1 MEEGLMSI
9 IINESTRIIVQGIT
23 GTQGRFHTEQML
35 AYGSKIVGGVSP
47 GKGGQ
52 EVHGVPVFDTVEEAL
67 LVQQADVSVIFVP
80 AKLVKDVALEALDAG
95 IKTLVIITEHVPL
108 HDTLEIMAFAE
119 KKQAEI
125 IGPNTYGLISPGQSK
140 IGIMPNNIFT
150 PGEVG
155 VVARS
160 GTLSYEIVYQL
171 TGAGIGQST
180 VVGLGGDRIVGLSF
194 IQVLEKFEADP
205 KTRAIVLVGEIG
217 GNAEEEAAHYI
228 KGMRKPVVA
237 FLAGKSAPPGKR
249 MGHAGA
255 IIERGKGTFESK
267 VEALTAAGV
276 SVANLPWEVGP
287 LVKQVLAKGSEQI
300 HG

>member
-1 MEEGLMSI
+1 MSI
-9 IINESTRIIVQGIT
+9 IINKTTRIIVQGIT
-23 GTQGRFHTEQML
+23 GTQGQFHTEQML
-35 AYGSKIVGGVSP
+35 AYGSQIVGGVSP

-52 EVHGVPVFDTVEEAL
+52 EVHGVPVFDTVEEAMS
-67 LVQQADVSVIFVP
+67 VQQADASVIFVP
-80 AKLVKDVALEALDAG
+80 AKLVKDCALESLDAG

-108 HDTLEIMAFAE
+108 HDTLEIMAYAE

-171 TGAGIGQST
+171 TGAGIGQTT
-180 VVGLGGDRIVGLSF
+180 VVGLGGDRVVGLSF

-205 KTRAIVLVGEIG
+205 QTKAVVLVGEIG
-217 GNAEEEAAHYI
+217 GNAEEEAAHFI
-228 KGMRKPVVA
+228 KGMSKPVVA

-267 VEALTAAGV
+267 VEALSDAGV

-287 LVKQVLAKGSEQI
+287 LVKRTLGQESE
-300 HG
+300 